1 MVISKKLEMI
11 YYNGQPD
18 GIRSIRRYLSTMT
31 TYVIPRPL
39 LSEAKKISN
48 IDRPGIYYLISEND
62 DTQIAQIYVGQT
74 RNGVG
79 RLDDHNRSKDFW
91 NKAILFLA
99 DNKTFSLDMIS
110 GLEAYAIKQATEA
123 KRYRVENAVN
133 PRYEIDE
140 YDLPLIEEVYEEI
153 KFIMATLGYKMETSK
168 TSLNEAN
175 TLHTT
180 RNGIRARGIYDG
192 DQFEVLEGSEIDM
205 NRKCHSEKME
215 KQRQTALQTGNIVK
229 NGEKYRLNVSIPF
242 ASPSAAATFVLGG
255 SINGWTEWKGKDG
268 KTLDEMF
275 RK

>member
-1 MVISKKLEMI
+1 MFSPAIEYVNHDRYFRDALLI
-11 YYNGQPD
+11 YF
-18 GIRSIRRYLSTMT
+18 TM
-31 TYVIPRPL
+31 
-39 LSEAKKISN
+39 
-48 IDRPGIYYLISEND
+48 EN
-62 DTQIAQIYVGQT
+62 
-74 RNGVG
+74 
-79 RLDDHNRSKDFW
+79 
-91 NKAILFLA
+91 
-99 DNKTFSLDMIS
+99 
-110 GLEAYAIKQATEA
+110 
-123 KRYRVENAVN
+123 
-133 PRYEIDE
+133 
-140 YDLPLIEEVYEEI
+140 
-153 KFIMATLGYKMETSK
+153 SK
-168 TSLNEAN
+168 TSLDEAN

-229 NGEKYRLNVSIPF
+229 NGEKYRLNVSISF